1 MTDKSS
7 MTDGQF
13 FEQFTQK
20 PRPEFSVVLFEQLK
34 EQEAL
39 MQASQIVRVEQAPR
53 PFAVRNLSI
62 VETILR
68 NRSEF
73 FAEIREGIGLRHKIV
88 SMMFSSS
95 AFLAIYGG
103 VMGASSPHGLLQV
116 ASSSFKMPILFLIT
130 LVICMPSLYFFNLL
144 FGSRQTIGQNIALI
158 MTAVTTTSVLL
169 VSFAPVTLFFL
180 TSVND
185 YEFFKLLNVLIF
197 AVSGIMGVLFLRQGF
212 AASVDADNPQGRR
225 SRRSL
230 FLAWVI
236 LYAFVGTQMAWTLRP
251 FIGSPNKTFEVIR
264 QSRDSNF
271 YDNVIDS
278 AQDFLRGE

>member
-1 MTDKSS
+1 MTEKPYL
-7 MTDGQF
+7 TDVEF
-13 FEQFTQK
+13 FGQFTQT
-20 PRPEFSVVLFEQLK
+20 PRPEFSQGLLDHLK

-39 MQASQIVRVEQAPR
+39 MQVSQMIRVEQAAKPVT
-53 PFAVRNLSI
+53 VRNLSI

-73 FAEIREGIGLRHKIV
+73 FSEIRDGIGLRQKIIA
-88 SMMFSSS
+88 MMMSS
-95 AFLAIYGG
+95 AIFLAIYGG
-103 VMGASSPHGLLQV
+103 VMGASSVHGIPQV
-116 ASSSFKMPILFLIT
+116 LSSAFKLPVLFLIT
-130 LVICMPSLYFFNLL
+130 LIICMPSLYFFNLL

-180 TSVND
+180 TSVSD

-197 AVSGIMGVLFLRQGF
+197 AVSAIMGVLFLRQGF
-212 AASVDADNPQGRR
+212 ASSVDAENPDGRR
-225 SRRSL
+225 ARRSL
-230 FLAWVI
+230 FLAWVV

-251 FIGSPNKTFEVIR
+251 FIGSPANEFEFIR
-264 QSRDSNF
+264 QTRVSNF

-278 AQDFLRGE
+278 VQDFLSGD